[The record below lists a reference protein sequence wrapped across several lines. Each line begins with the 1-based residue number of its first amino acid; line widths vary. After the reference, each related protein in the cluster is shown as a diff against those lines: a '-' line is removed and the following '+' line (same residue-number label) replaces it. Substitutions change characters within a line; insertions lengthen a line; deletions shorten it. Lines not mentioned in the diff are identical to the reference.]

1 MRAATR
7 RVVAGLLSFLLLG
20 TMTACAPRAGEW
32 TDAEYA
38 IASGGSTGVYYDYG
52 SHLAG
57 ELSGALDV
65 RMVAQETA
73 GSVDNLLRVSAGE
86 ALIGFAQGD
95 AAADAV
101 SGTGAFDEPLEVQAL
116 ARLYDEYVQVVVR
129 GGSEIEDIGD
139 LAGRTISLGAE
150 NSGVNVIAARILD
163 AAGVDIASLQDPQLD
178 LSESIGAMERGEI
191 DGFFWVGGLPTPGI
205 AELSEMSSVRLLPIE
220 QDWVN
225 AVNERY
231 SHAYRPA
238 DVPAGTYGLMDSAPT
253 MAVPNYLV
261 TASSTPDGVV
271 RDVLAGLF
279 DARLR
284 IAGEVPTAA
293 LLDRRSAIF
302 TGPVP
307 LHPGATDYYRDLR
320 G

>member
-1 MRAATR
+1 MRRLAAG
-7 RVVAGLLSFLLLG
+7 VLALLLLG
-20 TMTACAPRAGEW
+20 VTTACSPRASEW

-38 IASGGSTGVYYDYG
+38 IAGGGSTGVYYDYG
-52 SHLAG
+52 SHLAA
-57 ELSGALDV
+57 ELSGSLDIE
-65 RMVAQETA
+65 MVAQETA

-129 GGSEIEDIGD
+129 GDSDIGGVGD

-163 AAGVDIASLQDPQLD
+163 AAGVDIASVRDPQLD
-178 LSESIGAMERGEI
+178 LSESIRAMERGEI

-205 AELSEMSSVRLLPIE
+205 TELSEMSAVRLLAID

-225 AVNERY
+225 EVNERY

-238 DVPAGTYGLMDSAPT
+238 DVPAGTYGLEASAST

-261 TASSTPDGVV
+261 TSSSTPEGVV
-271 RDVLAGLF
+271 RDILSGLF

-284 IAGEVPTAA
+284 IAAEVPTAA

-307 LHPGATDYYRDLR
+307 LHPGAVDYYRDLR